1 MLIAAP
7 RPVERPQAN
16 RQACSN
22 GASGLTFAR
31 AISGITVYS
40 AKVEQPMKWRMS
52 SPSREIRVVPSG
64 RWPLFC
70 SSRIARQRLVRGSTQ
85 WMHSRHCGENSVT
98 TWSPTASEADVGP
111 DLLDDPR
118 SLVAEDR
125 RRVAGGVGAGGGVEV
140 GVADAA
146 GGEADQD
153 LARLRLG
160 ELDLL
165 DGERLAELLE
175 DRGAHLHLGESAVN
189 FAASSEPPVASPSL

>member
-7 RPVERPQAN
+7 RPVESPQAN

-22 GASGLTFAR
+22 GASGLTFAS

-52 SPSREIRVVPSG
+52 SPSRRDPGRAVGQVALVLLLADRQAEVGPRVDAVDALAAL
-64 RWPLFC
+64 R
-70 SSRIARQRLVRGSTQ
+70 RE
-85 WMHSRHCGENSVT
+85 HRHDVVADGER
-98 TWSPTASEADVGP
+98 ADVRP

-125 RRVAGGVGAGGGVEV
+125 RRVSGGVGAGGGVEI

-153 LARLRLG
+153 LPRLRLG

-165 DGERLAELLE
+165 DDERLAELLE
-175 DRGAHLHLGESAVN
+175 HRRAHPHFESGN
-189 FAASSEPPVASPSL
+189 FAASSWPPVASPSL